1 MGKKGKSTG
10 GAKQGSFSSAPI
22 AKPAAANPT
31 TATGS
36 EGKKTESSVERRG
49 KDKASS
55 TQVISSAANSP
66 ALSPQDEAAAREIA
80 FFRQS
85 IDDLT
90 TSLSSV
96 SLKEVDLL
104 SKFDAHLSGETSM
117 PEEGIQA
124 ARDLYLDV
132 AKFQMKL
139 IAKYD
144 VLKSCQVMLQ
154 HENAEMKR
162 KASEL
167 VDETSK
173 MLHQKDVLHALA
185 DELAKK
191 KEVIQFAD
199 FVFTPRHSSV
209 WLSLALQ
216 YFRYFL
222 TKIKLRKKKSFSND
236 RRYRSRTWRE

>member
-10 GAKQGSFSSAPI
+10 GGKQGSASASA
-22 AKPAAANPT
+22 AKSLVAVSTSAND
-31 TATGS
+31 
-36 EGKKTESSVERRG
+36 GKKNGGSGDGRA
-49 KDKASS
+49 KDKAGS
-55 TQVISSAANSP
+55 TQAASPAANVP
-66 ALSPQDEAAAREIA
+66 ARSPQDESIAREIA

-90 TSLSSV
+90 AGLSSV

-104 SKFDAHLSGETSM
+104 GKFDAHLSGETSM

-132 AKFQMKL
+132 AKFQVKL
-139 IAKYD
+139 LAKYD

-162 KASEL
+162 KSSEL
-167 VDETSK
+167 MDETSK
-173 MLHQKDVLHALA
+173 SLHQKDVLHALA

-191 KEVIQFAD
+191 KEVI
-199 FVFTPRHSSV
+199 
-209 WLSLALQ
+209 WL
-216 YFRYFL
+216 FCIIFGL
-222 TKIKLRKKKSFSND
+222 TESHFQICRCF
-236 RRYRSRTWRE
+236 